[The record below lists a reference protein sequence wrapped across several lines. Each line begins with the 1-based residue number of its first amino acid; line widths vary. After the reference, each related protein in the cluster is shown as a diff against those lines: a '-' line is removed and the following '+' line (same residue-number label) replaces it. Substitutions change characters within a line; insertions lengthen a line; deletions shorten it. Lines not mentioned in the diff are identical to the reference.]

1 VRALS
6 FTQPSPG
13 RPAARLGL
21 ALVLAW
27 TVVAPAPARA
37 VAIADVRITR
47 VEDHVTV
54 SLRTMGVLSPRVRD
68 SLERGMPATVR
79 LTVEL
84 WRVRPGWF
92 DQQVRVESSELRI
105 ARNAWSDE
113 FQMRRQAGPL
123 VTLIDLDET
132 ERELSRPTR
141 VRLHPVANLLSQAR
155 YYTLVRVEVKP
166 LSVEDIEEVE
176 RWLSGE
182 AERAGKPGPGS
193 IARLPASLVRM
204 LANLSGFG
212 DETATVRTGNFT
224 RAALEAPARRP

>member
-1 VRALS
+1 MPALP
-6 FTQPSPG
+6 FTRRCAG
-13 RPAARLGL
+13 AHPALITGL
-21 ALVLAW
+21 ALA
-27 TVVAPAPARA
+27 VVFVPVPARA
-37 VAIADVRITR
+37 VAVGDVRISR

-54 SLRTMGVLSPRVRD
+54 SLRTTGVLSPRVRD

-79 LTVEL
+79 QTVEL

-92 DQQVRVESSELRI
+92 DQQVRAVTSEIRI
-105 ARNAWSDE
+105 VRNAWSDE
-113 FQMRRQAGPL
+113 FQMRRQSGPL
-123 VTLIDLDET
+123 VTLVDLDET

-141 VRLHPVANLLSQAR
+141 VRLHPVANLRPKAR
-155 YYTLVRVEVKP
+155 YYALIRIEVKP

-212 DETATVRTGNFT
+212 DETASLRTRNFT
-224 RAALEAPARRP
+224 RAVLEAPAARP

>member
-1 VRALS
+1 V
-6 FTQPSPG
+6 
-13 RPAARLGL
+13 L
-21 ALVLAW
+21 ALAAAAA
-27 TVVAPAPARA
+27 VAPPPARA
-37 VAIADVRITR
+37 VEVADVRVTR
-47 VEDHVTV
+47 VEDHATV
-54 SLRTMGVLSPRVRD
+54 SLRTTGVLSPRVRD

-92 DQQVRVESSELRI
+92 DHQVRVETSELRI

-113 FQMRRQAGPL
+113 FQMRRRSGPL

-132 ERELSRPTR
+132 ERELARPVR
-141 VRLHPVANLLSQAR
+141 VRLHPVANLLPRER
-155 YYTLVRVEVKP
+155 YYVLARVEVKP

-224 RAALEAPARRP
+224 RAALEVPPGRP